1 MSPVTFCSAT
11 LSHIGK
17 VRKLNEDAYLERP
30 DLGLWVVADGMGGH
44 SAGNVASQLI
54 VNTLNKL
61 VKPQQTLAAFISTI
75 EEGLQAVN
83 QELVA
88 MGRERHQII
97 GSTVVA
103 LLVHGQQCAYL
114 WAGDSRAY
122 LFREGA
128 LTQLSSDHSQVELY
142 VQLGILTRE
151 EAVTHPSSNLILRA
165 IGAEEHLSVE
175 SKLLDLQ
182 PNDRYLLC
190 SDGLY
195 KHVGDAELAQ
205 FLSLGSAAQVARA
218 LVDAALAGGGSDN
231 VTVSIIDIRPSSTEG
246 YAAEEST
253 YNDDLELTIPDLTP
267 PSPGA

>member
-1 MSPVTFCSAT
+1 MSPITFCSAT

-61 VKPQQTLAAFISTI
+61 EPQQTLAAFISTI
-75 EEGLQAVN
+75 EEDLQAVN
-83 QELVA
+83 QKLVA
-88 MGRERHQII
+88 MGRERHQVI

-122 LFREGA
+122 LFREGT

-142 VQLGILTRE
+142 VQLGILSRE

-175 SKLLDLQ
+175 SQVLDLQ

-195 KHVGDAELAQ
+195 KHVGDAELAR
-205 FLSLGSAAQVARA
+205 FLGLGSAAQVARA

-231 VTVSIIDIRPSSTEG
+231 VTVSIIDIRPSSTQG

-253 YNDDLELTIPDLTP
+253 YNDDPELTISDLTP
-267 PSPGA
+267 PSLGA